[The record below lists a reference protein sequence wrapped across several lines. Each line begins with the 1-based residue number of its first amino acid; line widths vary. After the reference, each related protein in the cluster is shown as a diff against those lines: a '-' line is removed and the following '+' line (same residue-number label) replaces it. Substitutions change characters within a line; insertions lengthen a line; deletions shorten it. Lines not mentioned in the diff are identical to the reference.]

1 MKAKNPAVQ
10 FEETSEEAKSDEDCK
25 MEVDSE
31 ANSRR
36 KLEPRKKEDYEAVA
50 KTCGF
55 HGLG

>member
-31 ANSRR
+31 ADSRR
-36 KLEPRKKEDYEAVA
+36 KLEPRKKKEDYEAVA
-50 KTCGF
+50 KT
-55 HGLG
+55 